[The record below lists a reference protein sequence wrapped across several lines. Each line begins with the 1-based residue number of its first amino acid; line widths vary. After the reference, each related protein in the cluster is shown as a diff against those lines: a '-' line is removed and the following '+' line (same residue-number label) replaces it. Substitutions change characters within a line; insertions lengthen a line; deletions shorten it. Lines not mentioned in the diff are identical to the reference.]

1 MKVKLQN
8 GNVASRVLP
17 VIIHDLENED
27 ITLCESV
34 LGEVLRGIE
43 FVYKEPGV
51 NKPLTADDDDRK
63 ILISSMVSWM
73 KYLIICKK

>member
-1 MKVKLQN
+1 M
-8 GNVASRVLP
+8 
-17 VIIHDLENED
+17 IIQDLENED

-34 LGEVLRGIE
+34 LGGVLRGIE